1 MHRTGI
7 VLRSSIAAAGIFS
20 PDNLQERL
28 IGRLSGAKNDTVAQQ
43 SAAACLQRFGEHGHI
58 EKKTGMFVKYHSG
71 RDCTVKETKDT
82 PSDFA
87 ARVIEAN
94 CYLLYWP
101 GEGNR
106 KTAMVIDQ
114 ALLARVR
121 LEPVEVGLADLISNV
136 MLAADANLR
145 GEAPQYLHDELCW
158 PPIVPVSVPG
168 NAGSSGHLTN
178 RKTSYGACGNHTRRL
193 GTRRCG
199 ATR

>member
-121 LEPVEVGLADLISNV
+121 LEHWRCGERIVRRVSIGSIECCGASNRNGSGSRHVDIHDYDHGLA
-136 MLAADANLR
+136 AA
-145 GEAPQYLHDELCW
+145 
-158 PPIVPVSVPG
+158 
-168 NAGSSGHLTN
+168 
-178 RKTSYGACGNHTRRL
+178 
-193 GTRRCG
+193 
-199 ATR
+199 